1 MSRIIDDFGYRI
13 KIPDEDFKALVLV
26 DNGIDP
32 YKKIKNKSLQ
42 NKVIQEYKRRL
53 VINIAS
59 FIKKSTK
66 NKRFIMRQL
75 KSKKKT
81 AKKNN
86 NNQIIKQISKM
97 SWKKLDKINKSFLH
111 HVRTKRKFIP
121 KPNKTR
127 KK

>member
-111 HVRTKRKFIP
+111 HVRTKRKIIP
-121 KPNKTR
+121 KLNKTR